1 MDFTLGGF
9 TMVVNIYDTA
19 NEMEEQMNKTQ
30 EFTALKKAFAD
41 MQADPDS
48 MLLFTK
54 FQSKQMELQKKQQT
68 GQQPTQDEIKE
79 MQDLAQ
85 QFSAKPLIKNLME
98 KEQAMD
104 NMLQQLNEIITGP
117 IRNLY
122 NSVMP
127 NPNQDKD
134 QK

>member
-1 MDFTLGGF
+1 
-9 TMVVNIYDTA
+9 MVVNIYDTA

-41 MQADPDS
+41 MQNDPDS

-54 FQSKQMELQKKQQT
+54 FQSKQMELQKKQQA

-85 QFSAKPLIKNLME
+85 QFSAKPLIKNLMQ

-127 NPNQDKD
+127 NQNNGND

>member
-1 MDFTLGGF
+1 
-9 TMVVNIYDTA
+9 MVVNIYDTA

-41 MQADPDS
+41 MQNDPDS

-54 FQSKQMELQKKQQT
+54 FQSKQMELQKKQQA

-85 QFSAKPLIKNLME
+85 QFSSKPLIKTLME

-127 NPNQDKD
+127 NQNNND

>member
-1 MDFTLGGF
+1 M
-9 TMVVNIYDTA
+9 MVVNIYDTA

-41 MQADPDS
+41 MQNDPDS

-54 FQSKQMELQKKQQT
+54 FQSKQMELQKKQQS

-79 MQDLAQ
+79 MQDLAK
-85 QFSAKPLIKNLME
+85 QFSAKPLIKNLMQ

-127 NPNQDKD
+127 NQNNDD